1 MNKAQLIELIQSKL
15 GADTTKKHAEEA
27 LAAVLES
34 IKEGVKESGK
44 VQIIGFGTFATKT
57 REARTGR
64 NPKTGKA
71 INIPAS
77 KTVAFKASS
86 ALNPAKS
93 RARLTIMA
101 SGLPIKRGFCPDATS
116 RAAQIEPLPGRSS
129 LPTGRFWS
137 ELVPIKT
144 APR

>member
-1 MNKAQLIELIQSKL
+1 MNKAQLIELIQKKL

-34 IKEGVKESGK
+34 IKEGVQSAGM
-44 VQIIGFGTFATKT
+44 VQIICFGTFSTKT

-71 INIPAS
+71 IAIPAS

-86 ALNPAKS
+86 NMK
-93 RARLTIMA
+93 
-101 SGLPIKRGFCPDATS
+101 G
-116 RAAQIEPLPGRSS
+116 
-129 LPTGRFWS
+129 
-137 ELVPIKT
+137 
-144 APR
+144 

>member
-64 NPKTGKA
+64 NPKTGEKLH
-71 INIPAS
+71 IPARLRVVFKPS
-77 KTVAFKASS
+77 KAFREL
-86 ALNPAKS
+86 LN
-93 RARLTIMA
+93 
-101 SGLPIKRGFCPDATS
+101 
-116 RAAQIEPLPGRSS
+116 
-129 LPTGRFWS
+129 
-137 ELVPIKT
+137 
-144 APR
+144 

>member
-64 NPKTGKA
+64 NPKTGEKLH
-71 INIPAS
+71 IPARLRVTFRPS
-77 KTVAFKASS
+77 KAFREL
-86 ALNPAKS
+86 LN
-93 RARLTIMA
+93 
-101 SGLPIKRGFCPDATS
+101 
-116 RAAQIEPLPGRSS
+116 
-129 LPTGRFWS
+129 
-137 ELVPIKT
+137 
-144 APR
+144 

>member
-1 MNKAQLIELIQSKL
+1 MNKAQLIELIQKKL

-34 IKEGVKESGK
+34 IKEGVQSAGM
-44 VQIIGFGTFATKT
+44 VQFIGFGTFANKT

-71 INIPAS
+71 IAIPAS

-86 ALNPAKS
+86 NMK
-93 RARLTIMA
+93 
-101 SGLPIKRGFCPDATS
+101 G
-116 RAAQIEPLPGRSS
+116 
-129 LPTGRFWS
+129 
-137 ELVPIKT
+137 
-144 APR
+144 

>member
-1 MNKAQLIELIQSKL
+1 MNKAQLIELIQKKL

-34 IKEGVKESGK
+34 IKEGVQSAGK

-64 NPKTGKA
+64 NPQTGKA
-71 INIPAS
+71 IAIPAS

-86 ALNPAKS
+86 NMK
-93 RARLTIMA
+93 
-101 SGLPIKRGFCPDATS
+101 G
-116 RAAQIEPLPGRSS
+116 
-129 LPTGRFWS
+129 
-137 ELVPIKT
+137 
-144 APR
+144 

>member
-64 NPKTGKA
+64 NPKTGEKLH
-71 INIPAS
+71 IPARLRVTFKPS
-77 KTVAFKASS
+77 KAFREL
-86 ALNPAKS
+86 LN
-93 RARLTIMA
+93 
-101 SGLPIKRGFCPDATS
+101 
-116 RAAQIEPLPGRSS
+116 
-129 LPTGRFWS
+129 
-137 ELVPIKT
+137 
-144 APR
+144 

>member
-1 MNKAQLIELIQSKL
+1 MNKAQLIELIQKKL

-34 IKEGVKESGK
+34 IKEGVQSAGK

-71 INIPAS
+71 IATPPS

-86 ALNPAKS
+86 NMK
-93 RARLTIMA
+93 
-101 SGLPIKRGFCPDATS
+101 G
-116 RAAQIEPLPGRSS
+116 
-129 LPTGRFWS
+129 
-137 ELVPIKT
+137 
-144 APR
+144 

>member
-1 MNKAQLIELIQSKL
+1 MIQKKL

-34 IKEGVKESGK
+34 IKEGVQSAGK

-71 INIPAS
+71 IAIPAS

-86 ALNPAKS
+86 NMK
-93 RARLTIMA
+93 
-101 SGLPIKRGFCPDATS
+101 G
-116 RAAQIEPLPGRSS
+116 
-129 LPTGRFWS
+129 
-137 ELVPIKT
+137 
-144 APR
+144 

>member
-1 MNKAQLIELIQSKL
+1 MNKAQLIELIQKKL

-34 IKEGVKESGK
+34 IKEGVQSAGK

-71 INIPAS
+71 IAIPAS
-77 KTVAFKASS
+77 KTVAFKAFS
-86 ALNPAKS
+86 NMK
-93 RARLTIMA
+93 
-101 SGLPIKRGFCPDATS
+101 G
-116 RAAQIEPLPGRSS
+116 
-129 LPTGRFWS
+129 
-137 ELVPIKT
+137 
-144 APR
+144 